1 MANYEIEM
9 KYFRSD
15 VKMAMGANLSSD
27 KIKEIGANSKVRL
40 SATDSGAT
48 GVSWVTVKMSS
59 DDEIPLRQCVKE
71 IVRLYGKPDLPGS
84 LFGGAAKKKG
94 KELVVSVMNELGI
107 K

>member
-9 KYFRSD
+9 KYFRGD
-15 VKMAMGANLSSD
+15 VKMAMGTNLSSD
-27 KIKEIGANSKVRL
+27 KIKEIGANSKVQL

-48 GVSWVTVKMSS
+48 GVSWVTIKMSS
-59 DDEIPLRQCVKE
+59 DDEAPLRQCVKE

-84 LFGGAAKKKG
+84 LFGGGAKKKG